1 MYAAKYFVLTK
12 HSIAMDF
19 VCNEF
24 LTATILHAI
33 NLELFRTLGYI
44 VH

>member
-1 MYAAKYFVLTK
+1 MYAAKYFILTK

-24 LTATILHAI
+24 LTATISAYSI
-33 NLELFRTLGYI
+33 
-44 VH
+44 